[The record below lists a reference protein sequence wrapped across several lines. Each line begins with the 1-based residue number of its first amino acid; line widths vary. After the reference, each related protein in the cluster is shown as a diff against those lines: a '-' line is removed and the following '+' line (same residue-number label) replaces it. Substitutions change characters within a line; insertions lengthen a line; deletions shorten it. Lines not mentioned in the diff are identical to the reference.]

1 VKLTTPAGTF
11 RFSEK
16 NEPIQPRYISQ
27 VREVNGIIQPVVLG
41 TIPEFIPE
49 PKPPKLPPDLVLP
62 K

>member
-1 VKLTTPAGTF
+1 
-11 RFSEK
+11 
-16 NEPIQPRYISQ
+16 

-49 PKPPKLPPDLVLP
+49 PKPPQLPPGLVLP